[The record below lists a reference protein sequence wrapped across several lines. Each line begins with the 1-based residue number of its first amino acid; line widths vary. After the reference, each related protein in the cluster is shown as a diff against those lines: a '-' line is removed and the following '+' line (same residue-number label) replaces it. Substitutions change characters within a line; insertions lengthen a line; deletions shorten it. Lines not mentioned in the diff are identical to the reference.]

1 MIITVSN
8 TKGGVGKTTCVANLG
23 GYLADHGHRV
33 LAVDADIQPALSS
46 YFELTHN
53 APRGLLHLITQADT
67 VDVVSTTA
75 IEGLDLIYSD
85 DPRGSLQNFILHTA
99 DGRHRLKHTLSQLHP
114 QYDFIL
120 IDTQGAAGPLQ
131 DSAIF
136 AGDLILTPLRPDR
149 VSAQE
154 LQRGRKRVQEGGRA
168 LEPMEVE
175 DKEAEEPDARKTVM
189 LMMRHYNVF
198 NREQL
203 EGLPETT
210 RKPVS
215 GKAWDS
221 VERVD
226 EVVRASKAEITY
238 GDDRACYAPV
248 VDRIRMPAK
257 AAFKEPG
264 EFYSTQFHE
273 LTHWTGHQSR
283 LAREY
288 GNSAYAR
295 EELVAEMGA
304 AFLCSTVGIA
314 GHLQH
319 PEYISSWLSVLRED
333 KRAVITAASHAQKAS
348 DWLLQQLEPE
358 ESDP

>member
-46 YFELTHN
+46 YFELTHK
-53 APRGLLHLITQADT
+53 APRGLLHLITHADT
-67 VDVVSTTA
+67 ADVVSTTA

-154 LQRGRKRVQEGGRA
+154 LQRGTLRVVGEARQRGR
-168 LEPMEVE
+168 
-175 DKEAEEPDARKTVM
+175 
-189 LMMRHYNVF
+189 NI
-198 NREQL
+198 
-203 EGLPETT
+203 GLPVGPLCGLLYGAERTRDAETF
-210 RKPVS
+210 VS
-215 GKAWDS
+215 ALRS
-221 VERVD
+221 L
-226 EVVRASKAEITY
+226 ASKR
-238 GDDRACYAPV
+238 DD
-248 VDRIRMPAK
+248 I
-257 AAFKEPG
+257 FL
-264 EFYSTQFHE
+264 FST
-273 LTHWTGHQSR
+273 
-283 LAREY
+283 
-288 GNSAYAR
+288 
-295 EELVAEMGA
+295 
-304 AFLCSTVGIA
+304 
-314 GHLQH
+314 
-319 PEYISSWLSVLRED
+319 SVPS
-333 KRAVITAASHAQKAS
+333 TAAYKSAATARQPVHRLDKFRRTKTPCAYEIMKSLAS
-348 DWLLQQLEPE
+348 EILALPGTA
-358 ESDP
+358 S

>member
-46 YFELTHN
+46 YFELTHK
-53 APRGLLHLITQADT
+53 APRGLLHLITHADT

-99 DGRHRLKHTLSQLHP
+99 DGRHRLKHTLTQLHP

-154 LQRGRKRVQEGGRA
+154 LQRGTLRVVGEARQRGR
-168 LEPMEVE
+168 
-175 DKEAEEPDARKTVM
+175 
-189 LMMRHYNVF
+189 NI
-198 NREQL
+198 
-203 EGLPETT
+203 GLPVGPLCGLLYGAERTRDAETF
-210 RKPVS
+210 VS
-215 GKAWDS
+215 ALRS
-221 VERVD
+221 L
-226 EVVRASKAEITY
+226 ASKR
-238 GDDRACYAPV
+238 DD
-248 VDRIRMPAK
+248 I
-257 AAFKEPG
+257 FL
-264 EFYSTQFHE
+264 FST
-273 LTHWTGHQSR
+273 
-283 LAREY
+283 
-288 GNSAYAR
+288 
-295 EELVAEMGA
+295 
-304 AFLCSTVGIA
+304 
-314 GHLQH
+314 
-319 PEYISSWLSVLRED
+319 SVPS
-333 KRAVITAASHAQKAS
+333 TAAYKSAATARQPVHRLDKIRRTKTPCAYEIMKSLAS
-348 DWLLQQLEPE
+348 EILALPGTA
-358 ESDP
+358 S